1 MELSRRELFSFGW
14 RDGVGRALRAT
25 AALVPAPAPPARPPR
40 PVFLRPP
47 GALPEPEFLAAC
59 TRCDACL
66 IACPRESIRRAGH
79 ELGAE
84 HEGTPVILPNEQPCW
99 LCKDMPCIRACAP
112 GALAPLAA
120 PRAARLGTVAIRAE
134 ACYAAQGNLCDVCA
148 ERCPV
153 RPKAIRVAPGAA
165 PELALELCT
174 GCAVCA
180 WLCPAKAI
188 DVLPRATARPRA
200 GDALTCSFD
209 GVVPP

>member
-1 MELSRRELFSFGW
+1 MNLSRRELFLFGW
-14 RDGVGRALRAT
+14 RDGLRKAGLEAPRFET
-25 AALVPAPAPPARPPR
+25 PA

-47 GALPEPEFLAAC
+47 GALPESEFLAAC

-66 IACPRESIRRAGH
+66 SACPRESIRRAGH

-84 HEGTPVILPNEQPCW
+84 NEGTPVILPGEQPCW
-99 LCKDMPCIRACAP
+99 LCKDMPCIPVCEP
-112 GALAPLAA
+112 GALAPLEA
-120 PRAARLGTVAIRAE
+120 PRDARMGSVHVRDE

-153 RPKAIRVAPGAA
+153 RPKAIRVSMGEA
-165 PELALELCT
+165 PELDPALCT

-188 DVLPRATARPRA
+188 DVVPRTVEGAAKHRCDR
-200 GDALTCSFD
+200 
-209 GVVPP
+209 